1 MRLYKY
7 LFIACVA
14 LFSFGMAGCS
24 DENEKEKEIVSPLPG
39 LKIKEGSVRVK
50 IGADN
55 KVDVDILE
63 GGDDYHV
70 FSTDEDVVTAEIIG
84 KKISLEGKSVGEA
97 VVILSDKNS
106 KYLKFPVSV
115 YLTDKMKFSQEEVG
129 MEILMGHRKS
139 ATIKVTEGNGGYKVE
154 SDNPNI
160 KASVTEE
167 GEITV
172 DATAAKEAFTGSV
185 TVKDKG
191 GVSASFTVKVSVT
204 TNPFPDDLLAA
215 IKSGNK
221 TCYFFDGEELMS
233 KNQGDAFRELKN
245 GKYLYGW
252 KWYERYKFQLS
263 FKPDLQAGKKTEAA
277 IEISTRDLRLAE
289 TAVDLEIIQNDG
301 KKVWGIFSF
310 PKNGI
315 IHYGYFCDD
324 VVNEAD
330 VALTLEKESVEISGG
345 VGEPQTVE
353 VKILSGSGEY
363 EAGSDDEAVEVSIS
377 DGVLSITGTPQE
389 EELDVTVTVTDVKT
403 GKEQTLFVKLVPE
416 GNTDVALKLDK
427 EEVVIMGEAG
437 KPRTVKVKIL
447 SGSGE
452 YEAGSKDENV
462 AKASIADDIL
472 SITATPEEGEPKETE
487 ITVTDTE
494 TGNEVTVQ
502 VFVVVLGDE
511 DADED

>member
-7 LFIACVA
+7 LFIVCVA

-55 KVDVDILE
+55 KVGIDILE
-63 GGDDYHV
+63 GGDEYHV

-97 VVILSDKNS
+97 VIVLSDKNS

-115 YLTDKMKFSQEEVG
+115 YLTDKIKLSQEEVE

-139 ATIKVTEGNGGYKVE
+139 TKIKVSEGNGGYKVE

-160 KASVTEE
+160 KTSVTEE

-172 DATAAKEAFTGSV
+172 NATAAEESFTGSV

-191 GVSASFTVKVSVT
+191 GVAASFTVKVSVT
-204 TNPFPDDLLAA
+204 TKPFSDGLLAE

-221 TCYFFDGEELMS
+221 TCYFFDGEDLMS
-233 KNQGDAFRELKN
+233 KNNGDAFKELKN

-263 FKPDLQAGKKTEAA
+263 FKPDLQVGKKTEAA
-277 IEISTRDLRLAE
+277 IEISTRDLWLAE

-310 PKNGI
+310 LKNGI

-330 VALTLEKESVEISGG
+330 VALTLEKDEIEIRGG
-345 VGEPQTVE
+345 VGELQTVKI
-353 VKILSGSGEY
+353 KILSGSGEY
-363 EAGSDDEAVEVSIS
+363 GAEPSDEAIEAFIS
-377 DGVLSITGTPQE
+377 DGVLSITGTLQE
-389 EELDVTVTVTDVKT
+389 EELDGIVTVTDVKT
-403 GKEQTLFVKLVPE
+403 GKEQIVFVKLVPE
-416 GNTDVALKLDK
+416 EKTDVDLKLDK

-437 KPRTVKVKIL
+437 KPRTMKVKIL
-447 SGSGE
+447 SGSGK
-452 YEAGSKDENV
+452 YKAKSKDENV
-462 AKASIADDIL
+462 AKASITDDFL
-472 SITATPEEGEPKETE
+472 SITATPKEGDPQETE
-487 ITVTDTE
+487 VTVTDTE
-494 TGNEVTVQ
+494 TGKEVTLP
-502 VFVVVLGDE
+502 VFVVLDDE